1 MLRNPL
7 KKGGSTY
14 ETELVEK
21 HDVLLL
27 PYLFADRVDP
37 DFPVVSDR
45 RRAVPQRNQQGQ
57 PHLYRL
63 RRGFPAECIK

>member
-37 DFPVVSDR
+37 DFPVFSDR
-45 RRAVPQRNQQGQ
+45 RRAVSQRNQQG
-57 PHLYRL
+57 
-63 RRGFPAECIK
+63 